1 MVTKNALLGQ
11 ALCIV
16 FACTVSVPAV
26 TAQETAG
33 SATHKLIQGQVSH
46 DVRLPGLPDEYH
58 AGKQFD
64 QANLQALTPD
74 NVWMPIPEWYAGKW
88 HSEFKT
94 VEYGE
99 DLRTGL
105 TNSPHLTVKEA
116 ADTVHGHQKDKSG
129 QIWEFL
135 RIPRWQKAEGPL
147 ETSYLRALREDVMEN
162 DPSHIVLKVLNN
174 QMNVDKEKQMIISS
188 NLVQQIGTYIPVE
201 EGLMKLANIC
211 GR

>member
-1 MVTKNALLGQ
+1 MVTKNALLANWGSVC
-11 ALCIV
+11 ALTLV

-26 TAQETAG
+26 SAQETAG
-33 SATHKLIQGQVSH
+33 SATHKPIQGGVSH

-105 TNSPHLTVKEA
+105 TSSPHLTVKEA
-116 ADTVHGHQKDKSG
+116 A
-129 QIWEFL
+129 
-135 RIPRWQKAEGPL
+135 
-147 ETSYLRALREDVMEN
+147 AL
-162 DPSHIVLKVLNN
+162 S
-174 QMNVDKEKQMIISS
+174 
-188 NLVQQIGTYIPVE
+188 
-201 EGLMKLANIC
+201 
-211 GR
+211 